1 MECCPL
7 LRLLDRDPAVKRL
20 GVGRER
26 IRLQSAMRPEV
37 ELQLGGRTGSVEGK
51 ADRSEPVLPL
61 RSVLTAEASLYSLFI
76 PDLAARGECR
86 PWPRPPS
93 PLSKKVGPLVRATPR
108 ERVRVSRATFCG
120 ARARRPCAKRD
131 FYARRP
137 QLCSTCWLQ
146 GFKGPISRTVCVCCI
161 PGLE

>member
-1 MECCPL
+1 MECGPL

-37 ELQLGGRTGSVEGK
+37 ELQLGGRTGSAEGK

-61 RSVLTAEASLYSLFI
+61 RSVLRAEASLYSLFI

-86 PWPRPPS
+86 LWPRPPS
-93 PLSKKVGPLVRATPR
+93 PSPKRLDHLSERLRESVCAFLGRLFAER
-108 ERVRVSRATFCG
+108 ERADRAQNEIF
-120 ARARRPCAKRD
+120 
-131 FYARRP
+131 F
-137 QLCSTCWLQ
+137 L
-146 GFKGPISRTVCVCCI
+146 RTSSAALFHLLVA
-161 PGLE
+161 EF